1 MDARLNEVRSPKSEV
16 RSRREGR
23 ETADSGQRTL
33 RLRSGQASDWGE
45 GHSLA
50 PAVVAGGV
58 TLLLFGLSAGG
69 AIAAAGALL
78 VALGVAAWI
87 GELRPPPADRGA
99 GGARRG

>member
-1 MDARLNEVRSPKSEV
+1 
-16 RSRREGR
+16 
-23 ETADSGQRTL
+23 
-33 RLRSGQASDWGE
+33 
-45 GHSLA
+45 
-50 PAVVAGGV
+50 VAGGV